1 MLEHERS
8 GFHWIHMCWFSTGK
22 SVVHVPLFVVSVWGL
37 TDGSDLIG
45 GETAEM

>member
-8 GFHWIHMCWFSTGK
+8 GFYWTHMCWLWTGK
-22 SVVHVPLFVVSVWGL
+22 FVVHVPLFVVSVWGL
-37 TDGSDLIG
+37 TDGLDLIG